1 MIKPYKIVAVDTPQ
15 DAALIDQLFE
25 MLFNNLNYSSS
36 TGSGSGSMSMN
47 IWNNSTRPALPSYGE
62 TGYNTDRNGLEIY
75 TPNGWLVNG
84 GYWTT
89 ATRPTSVCE
98 GSWGYNSTISSREYW
113 DGENWNAA

>member
-1 MIKPYKIVAVDTPQ
+1 MIRPGKITKLDTPQ
-15 DAALIDQLFE
+15 DIALLDNQLE
-25 MLFNNLNYSSS
+25 MLFNAGNYSSG
-36 TGSGSGSMSMN
+36 TGTGGTVSLEV
-47 IWNNSTRPALPSYGE
+47 WNNSTKPALPSFGAA
-62 TGYNTDRNGLEIY
+62 GYNTDLNAMEIY

-89 ATRPTSVCE
+89 ANRPTSVCE

>member
-1 MIKPYKIVAVDTPQ
+1 MIKPYKIVRVDTPQ

-25 MLFNNLNYSSS
+25 MLFNAGNYSFG
-36 TGSGSGSMSMN
+36 TGSSGTALLPVWSD
-47 IWNNSTRPALPSYGE
+47 STRPALPSYGA
-62 TGYNTDRNGLEIY
+62 TGYSTDRNGIEIY

-89 ATRPTSVCE
+89 ATRPTSICE

-113 DGENWNAA
+113 DGSDWNAA